1 MTPTLTGGDIR
12 QAFELPFDD
21 PDWRRKWLTG
31 SAVLLLGTIVPV
43 LPSLLFQGY
52 LVRVIRSRLR
62 GNEAALPE
70 WSNWGEAFFDGLR
83 VWLVGVLYRLP
94 AYLAFVIGLGSMA
107 GIPFVIETWAERGPS
122 TEPFWVILPFLE
134 WGGFALGMLA
144 AALLAAAAG
153 FVLPAAITHAI
164 AREDLGAAFRPL
176 EWWPVLR
183 SRAASYLLIAVI
195 MTACSLVVRLLAQM
209 LSVSVILCCLVPLIV
224 SPLRVYFGVVS
235 SLLYARAYR
244 SPRP

>member
-1 MTPTLTGGDIR
+1 MTLTGRDLR

-21 PDWRRKWLTG
+21 PDWRRKWFIG
-31 SAVLLLGTIVPV
+31 SAVLLLGTLVPV

-70 WSNWGEAFFDGLR
+70 WGNWGEALFDGLR
-83 VWLVGVLYRLP
+83 VWLVGILYRLP
-94 AYLAFVIGLGSMA
+94 AYLVFVIGLGSMA

-122 TEPFWVILPFLE
+122 TEPFWVALPFLE
-134 WGGFALGMLA
+134 WGGFALAMLA

-164 AREDLGAAFRPL
+164 AREDLGAAFRPS
-176 EWWPVLR
+176 EWWPIF
-183 SRAASYLLIAVI
+183 RARVWSYVLIAVA
-195 MTACSLVVRLLAQM
+195 MAACSLAVRLLAQA
-209 LSVSVILCCLVPLIV
+209 VSVTLILCCLVPLIV
-224 SPLRVYFGVVS
+224 SPLRMYFGVVS
-235 SLLYARAYR
+235 SLLYARAYGEGTA
-244 SPRP
+244 